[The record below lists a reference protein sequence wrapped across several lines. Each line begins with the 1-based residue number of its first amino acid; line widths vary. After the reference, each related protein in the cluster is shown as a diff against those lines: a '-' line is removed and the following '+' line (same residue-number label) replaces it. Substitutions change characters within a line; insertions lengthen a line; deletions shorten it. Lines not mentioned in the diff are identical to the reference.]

1 MSSGSVLFVLDVM
14 RQTRAKARA
23 EGKTMEPQ
31 WGVALGFGLGVTVEG
46 ALLRML

>member
-14 RQTRAKARA
+14 HQSKAKARA
-23 EGKTMEPQ
+23 EGKVLGPQ
-31 WGVALGFGLGVTVEG
+31 WGLALGFGPGVTVEG